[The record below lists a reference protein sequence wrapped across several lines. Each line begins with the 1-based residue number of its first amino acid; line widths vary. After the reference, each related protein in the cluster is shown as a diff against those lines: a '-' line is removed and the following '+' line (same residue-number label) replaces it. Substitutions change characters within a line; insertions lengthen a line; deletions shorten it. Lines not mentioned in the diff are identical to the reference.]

1 LLLFAQ
7 VHKSQLVFWDL
18 GGQRG
23 LRRIWEKYYAESH
36 AVMCVVDAADPGRL
50 EEVKVTLEQM
60 LADEQLL
67 GAPLLVAANKKAC
80 IGCHFNWGT
89 CISPKVSPAR
99 LSIQVRMVVTGSPLT
114 VPRKARHR
122 QLHCL
127 SVCLSVP
134 RKARHQQLHTAF
146 VQGSRF
152 SGGEGWLFCAWA
164 A

>member
-1 LLLFAQ
+1 
-7 VHKSQLVFWDL
+7 VFWDL

-99 LSIQVRMVVTGSPLT
+99 LSIQVCMVITGSPLT

-127 SVCLSVP
+127 SVCPKEGTTSTAAHRIRSRQQVLRRRGLALLCMGSLICHLP
-134 RKARHQQLHTAF
+134 R
-146 VQGSRF
+146 
-152 SGGEGWLFCAWA
+152 GGGGGLR
-164 A
+164 